1 MIDMPDTFQKER
13 ERAWAWQQLSSVFDA
28 PDRAF
33 AIHYALQRLNRDGSD
48 PSPPVAAVAVRHI
61 GSGRVHLFSI
71 KREADAAGLDLS
83 AALPADRMNA
93 LEYSLLF
100 KLNDFLAAHP
110 GHLFVHWYMR
120 DDRFGF
126 QALEQRF
133 RRAQADLLV
142 HLHGGRSVASAAGFG
157 FGGVAPYPVRIPDA
171 TRVDLALVLRQL
183 YGVGPVGLSK
193 LASRNGLSHA
203 ELVEGVDEPEM
214 FERGN
219 HARLEWS
226 SSTKARL
233 IAEIAALAANGRL
246 RADGALA
253 ARSGRSTHLER
264 DRRPRVF
271 INYRREDTEAAA
283 NWLHE
288 ILSNVLGEDNVF
300 IDTDDIPAGIDF
312 VEHLRR
318 QIESCDV
325 FLAMI
330 GRRWASLAGESG
342 RLRITDENDFVRR
355 EIRAALRR
363 DIPVIPVLVEGTPI
377 PTAQQ
382 LPADL
387 LPLRRRQSVELRS
400 REFRADV
407 ERLIAK
413 IRAAHRLHQNQA
425 IGGRL

>member
-1 MIDMPDTFQKER
+1 MSDTFQRER
-13 ERAWAWQQLSSVFDA
+13 ERAYAWQQLSTIFEA
-28 PDRAF
+28 PERAF
-33 AIHYALQRLNRDGSD
+33 AIHYALQRLNRDRTEATA
-48 PSPPVAAVAVRHI
+48 PVAAVAVRSV
-61 GSGRVHLFSI
+61 GSGRTHVFSI
-71 KREADAAGLDLS
+71 KREADLAGLDLS
-83 AALPADRMNA
+83 ASLSQERMNA

-100 KLNDFLAAHP
+100 KLNDFLAMHP
-110 GHLFVHWYMR
+110 SHTFVHWYMR

-133 RRAQADLLV
+133 RKAQADLLT
-142 HLHGGRSVASAAGFG
+142 HLQGARSVAAAVSFG
-157 FGGVAPYPVRIPDA
+157 FNGGSSPYPVRVPDGA
-171 TRVDLALVLRQL
+171 KVDLALVLRQL
-183 YGVGPVGLSK
+183 YGIGPIGLSK
-193 LASRNGLSHA
+193 LASRNGLSQA
-203 ELVEGVDEPEM
+203 ELVEGIDEPEM

-219 HARLEWS
+219 HSRLEWS
-226 SSTKARL
+226 TAAKARL
-233 IAEIAALAANGRL
+233 IEELARLAAAGRL
-246 RADGALA
+246 QAGSPLDGGA
-253 ARSGRSTHLER
+253 GRSSASAFR
-264 DRRPRVF
+264 DGRPRIF

-288 ILSNVLGEDNVF
+288 RLSAVLGEDNVF

-330 GRRWASLAGESG
+330 GRRWATL
-342 RLRITDENDFVRR
+342 TDEAGRVRLIDEHDFVRR
-355 EIRAALRR
+355 EIRAALSR

-377 PTAQQ
+377 PTEMQ

-413 IRAAHRLHQNQA
+413 IREAHRVHQSQA
-425 IGGRL
+425 IGARL

>member
-1 MIDMPDTFQKER
+1 MPDTFQRER
-13 ERAWAWQQLSSVFDA
+13 ERAYAWQQLSNVFEA

-33 AIHYALQRLNRDGSD
+33 AIHYALQRLNRDRSE
-48 PSPPVAAVAVRHI
+48 PSPPVAAVAIRHI
-61 GSGRVHLFSI
+61 GTGKVHVFSI

-83 AALPADRMNA
+83 AALSSDRMNA

-100 KLNDFLAAHP
+100 KLNDFLATHTE
-110 GHLFVHWYMR
+110 HLFVHWYMR

-126 QALEQRF
+126 QALDQRF
-133 RRAQADLLV
+133 RKTQADLLA
-142 HLHGGRSVASAAGFG
+142 HLHGGRSVASAAAFG
-157 FGGVAPYPVRIPDA
+157 FAAGGSPYPVRVPDTA
-171 TRVDLALVLRQL
+171 KVDLGLVLRQL
-183 YGVGPVGLSK
+183 YGIGPIGLSK

-203 ELVEGVDEPEM
+203 ELIEGADEPEM

-219 HARLEWS
+219 HSRLEWS

-233 IAEIAALAANGRL
+233 IEEIARRAAEGRL
-246 RADGALA
+246 QAGRAVAGGTGSAAAPPRDG
-253 ARSGRSTHLER
+253 
-264 DRRPRVF
+264 RPRIF

-288 ILSNVLGEDNVF
+288 RLSSVLGEDNVF

-318 QIESCDV
+318 QIENCDV

-330 GRRWASLAGESG
+330 GRRWATLTDESG

-377 PTAQQ
+377 PTELQ

-400 REFRADV
+400 REFKADV
-407 ERLIAK
+407 ERLIGK
-413 IRAAHRLHQNQA
+413 IRGAHRAHQGQV
-425 IGGRL
+425 IGGQL